1 MTGMERYVRIPQ
13 LSDISLAV
21 ELYYSRIDLS
31 NDDIKKLFGGIGG
44 SKITALKKLADARRR
59 EVGMA
64 SWNPRRVNTVCA
76 FEAWGLDI
84 EDLER
89 RLKALRRF
97 EKKGA

>member
-1 MTGMERYVRIPQ
+1 MDTERHTRIPQ
-13 LSDISLAV
+13 LSDIALAV

-31 NDDIKKLFGGIGG
+31 NNDIKRLFGGVSGNKV
-44 SKITALKKLADARRR
+44 SALKKLADARRR
-59 EVGMA
+59 EAGMA
-64 SWNPRRVNTVCA
+64 SWDPRRVNTMCA
-76 FEAWGLDI
+76 FEAWGLEI

>member
-1 MTGMERYVRIPQ
+1 MERHVIIPQ
-13 LSDISLAV
+13 LSDIALAV

-31 NDDIKKLFGGIGG
+31 NSDIKRLFGGV
-44 SKITALKKLADARRR
+44 SANKISSLKKLADAQRR
-59 EVGMA
+59 EKGMA
-64 SWNPRRVNTVCA
+64 SWDPRRVNTMCA